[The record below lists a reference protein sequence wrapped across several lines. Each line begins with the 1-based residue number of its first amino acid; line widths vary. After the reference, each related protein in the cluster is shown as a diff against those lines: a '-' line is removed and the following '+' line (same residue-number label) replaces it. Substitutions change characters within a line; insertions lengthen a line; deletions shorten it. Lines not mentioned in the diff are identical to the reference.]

1 MDRELESK
9 LAEMRAEIEGLRSQ
23 IKALVDDDGPKV
35 DTHGAVD
42 NAASPFTVGEQVV
55 TDTDAVKAGSTTACR
70 SLETIPASG
79 LQQIFKFAGGGYA
92 VQVADLSTKEPPD
105 PEPVL
110 LMRMKCTVDGVEKVS
125 TAYCSLK
132 MLKDAIFGD
141 VEIDARVAYDQYNN
155 KFVQYKL
162 TWDATAQEFNEGV
175 DPVPGDIIEG
185 ESHISQH
192 T

>member
-23 IKALVDDDGPKV
+23 IKAMMDDDGPKV

-70 SLETIPASG
+70 SLETIPETG
-79 LQQIFKFAGGGYA
+79 LQQLFKFAGGGYD
-92 VQVADLSTKEPPD
+92 VQVADLSTKEPQD
-105 PEPVL
+105 PVPAI
-110 LMRMKCTVDGVEKVS
+110 LMRVKCTVDDVEKVS
-125 TAYCSLK
+125 LGFCTLK

-141 VEIDARVAYDQYNN
+141 VEIDARVAYDQSYN
-155 KFVQYKL
+155 KFVQYLL
-162 TWDATAQEFNEGV
+162 TWDAEAQEFKE
-175 DPVPGDIIEG
+175 DAEQTPADIIAG
-185 ESHISQH
+185 DSHSSQH
-192 T
+192 I